1 MPMNSASDGLLL
13 PWYKIKTHNEGQS
26 EREREKKRER
36 ERERGPPIWKHITNS
51 LRDKQ
56 ILHTKG

>member
-26 EREREKKRER
+26 EREWER
-36 ERERGPPIWKHITNS
+36 ERERVPPIWKHITNS